1 MKKIYKKGNYVIVDD
16 GTNVLLFNIYRSYFQ
31 IYPSSFKLVN
41 QTGLNYQIL
50 ISEIGTFYDETGS
63 TAFNESSLKL
73 FLSQNTGKS

>member
-31 IYPSSFKLVN
+31 IYPNSFKLVN

-50 ISEIGTFYDETGS
+50 TSEIGTFYDEAGS
-63 TAFNESSLKL
+63 IAYTEATLKQ